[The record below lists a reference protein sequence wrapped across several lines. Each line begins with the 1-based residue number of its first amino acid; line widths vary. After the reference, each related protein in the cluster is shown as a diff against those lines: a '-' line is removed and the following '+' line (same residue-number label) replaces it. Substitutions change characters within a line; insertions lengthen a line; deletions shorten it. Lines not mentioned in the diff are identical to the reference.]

1 MNINRRAS
9 RASASAGAAR
19 SALFTLA
26 VISALYVL
34 NLVPHRAEYNPITRG
49 LPSDGMQALRLLRKR
64 PLPPPMSARP
74 CQPTGLRAPLSGYQI
89 VMTLARVPLW
99 ILVSANHLNRVAL
112 CAWLPLVLQGTLGG
126 GSLRSNSPAK
136 TATPA
141 SSPRA
146 VTRLRAPMKTC
157 PKCGAEVR
165 AAARLCFCYYS
176 FEGV

>member
-1 MNINRRAS
+1 MM
-9 RASASAGAAR
+9 AAR
-19 SALFTLA
+19 RTGDQA
-26 VISALYVL
+26 
-34 NLVPHRAEYNPITRG
+34 NPITRG